1 MVPFVVQASRG
12 CSTPCRLALALA
24 AEFAPVRPARAEQ
37 ALDELA
43 ACLVGA
49 RYDDPAGQLYALAE
63 LAAGHLEAVVL
74 SSAIDDL
81 LLDRVAAG
89 RAGHPLL
96 LAIACAEVARR
107 AGLAVGIVA
116 GAEGAFV
123 AHRELAD
130 PVLVDPARGALRDAR
145 TLQAPVSWQCCHHVA
160 ARILNRIGERAERV
174 GHVCWALRAAELRL
188 ALPFEAPTRERLQD
202 DVRRV
207 RARLNQRLG
216 ARRDGPGRRRQGRR
230 D

>member
-1 MVPFVVQASRG
+1 MVPFAVQASRG
-12 CSTPCRLALALA
+12 CSTTCLLALALA
-24 AEFAPVRPARAEQ
+24 AEFAPVRPARAEL

-43 ACLVGA
+43 AWLVGA
-49 RYDDPAGQLYALAE
+49 RHDDPVGQLDALAE
-63 LAAGHLEAVVL
+63 LTAAHLEAVVL

-89 RAGHPLL
+89 GAGHPLL
-96 LAIACAEVARR
+96 LAIACVEAARR

-130 PVLVDPARGALRDAR
+130 PVLVDPAGGGLRDAR
-145 TLQAPVSWQCCHHVA
+145 TLQAPVSWQCCHQLA

-174 GHVCWALRAAELRL
+174 GQLCWALRAAELRL
-188 ALPFEAPTRERLQD
+188 ALPFDAPTRERLEA

-207 RARLNQRLG
+207 RARLN
-216 ARRDGPGRRRQGRR
+216 
-230 D
+230 